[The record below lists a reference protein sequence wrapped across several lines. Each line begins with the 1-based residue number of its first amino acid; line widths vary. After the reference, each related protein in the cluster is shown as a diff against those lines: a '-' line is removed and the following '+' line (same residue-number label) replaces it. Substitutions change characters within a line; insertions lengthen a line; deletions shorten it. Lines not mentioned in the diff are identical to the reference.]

1 MKIRDSLRFDYES
14 QIRFS
19 LVCFILL
26 LVLFNFGTEYLF
38 HQTKQALEH
47 QIRRQLSSTALSASL
62 LWERGSRSD
71 LKGNLAK
78 LSFESGTNR
87 ISFLSSDGEPLF
99 SSRKGR
105 SIQDLH
111 IFRGVKP
118 GQVNLFRAE
127 GERRQ
132 RGKFFSGFYQ
142 DNSGNSYLSCYL
154 PLQTQGTQN
163 PIWVMVEKD
172 VSGFAKI
179 EKVSRLNVLARIAG
193 ILIAALVTV
202 LLIRNLLHPYRQMVK
217 KAEKEM
223 IIPASDKTRK
233 EGELDTA
240 VAIFEQVITELKQK
254 EKALQ
259 KLCKETDRRA
269 RDLASY
275 NEYILKSMTN
285 GMILCDDEGKI
296 TRMNQPA
303 ERMLGLTEEQV
314 LGKHYEGVFGKASPL
329 CSALGA
335 MPDERRT
342 CFIPEIEL
350 TRKDGESMPL
360 SISSSVV
367 KDDQGKTLGVVLFLT
382 DLTELKKLEEQ
393 VAFKDKMASLGEMS
407 SGLAH
412 ELRNSMGTIL
422 GFGKLLN
429 RGKDDP
435 ASRGLAIDGITS
447 EAMSMESM
455 LRRFLSFTKPLQ
467 LTIEKVDVEE
477 IIQEC
482 HTPLRET
489 LEERNIRFELKSQP
503 SLTLIPGDR
512 LLLRQC
518 FQNLIQN
525 SIEAMPNGGEL
536 SIQIDERRLA
546 SDEIWVVVEI
556 SDTGCGI
563 AKEDQDKIF
572 NPFFTLRE
580 TGTGLGLSLVKKIV
594 TLHDG
599 RIELDSEPNKGTTFK
614 VYLPSKL
621 VTNLTPADSRGKNYT
636 ETLAYNH
643 STNINDN
650 SEDI

>member
-1 MKIRDSLRFDYES
+1 MKIRDFLRFDYES

-78 LSFESGTNR
+78 LSFESDVNR
-87 ISFLSSDGEPLF
+87 ISFLSSDGEPLI
-99 SSRKGR
+99 SSKAGR

-132 RGKFFSGFYQ
+132 PGKFFSGFYQ

-202 LLIRNLLHPYRQMVK
+202 LLIRNLLRPYRQMVK

-259 KLCKETDRRA
+259 VLCKETDRKA
-269 RDLASY
+269 RNLASY
-275 NEYILKSMTN
+275 NEYILKSITN
-285 GMILCDDEGKI
+285 GMILCDKEGKI
-296 TRMNQPA
+296 TGMNKPA
-303 ERMLGLTEEQV
+303 ERMLGLTQGQV
-314 LGKHYEGVFGKASPL
+314 LGKQYEAVFGEASPL

-335 MPDERRT
+335 VPDERGT

-350 TRKDGESMPL
+350 SKSNGENIPL

-367 KDDQGKTLGVVLFLT
+367 KDDQGKTLGVVLFLA

-393 VAFKDKMASLGEMS
+393 VAFRDKMASLGEMS

-422 GFGKLLN
+422 GFSKLLKK
-429 RGKDDP
+429 RREDP
-435 ASRGLAIDGITS
+435 VSCNLATDGIVN
-447 EAMSMESM
+447 EALSMESM
-455 LRRFLSFTKPLQ
+455 LQRFLSFTKPLQ
-467 LTIEKVDVEE
+467 LEVEKVDLKDIIEE
-477 IIQEC
+477 C
-482 HTPLRET
+482 YTPITET
-489 LEERNIRFELKSQP
+489 LRERNIDFNLESERKAA
-503 SLTLIPGDR
+503 LTAGDR
-512 LLLRQC
+512 LLLKQC

-525 SIEAMPNGGEL
+525 SIEAMPDGGEL
-536 SIQIDERRLA
+536 RIQIGERQQA
-546 SDEIWVVVEI
+546 SGETSVMVEI

-563 AKEDQDKIF
+563 AKENQDKIF

-580 TGTGLGLSLVKKIV
+580 KGTGLGLSLVKKIV
-594 TLHDG
+594 ILHDG
-599 RIELDSEPNKGTTFK
+599 KIELESERGKGTTFRII
-614 VYLPSKL
+614 LPSESKL
-621 VTNLTPADSRGKNYT
+621 NLTEARSGK
-636 ETLAYNH
+636 
-643 STNINDN
+643 TNDLKPQLRTH
-650 SEDI
+650 